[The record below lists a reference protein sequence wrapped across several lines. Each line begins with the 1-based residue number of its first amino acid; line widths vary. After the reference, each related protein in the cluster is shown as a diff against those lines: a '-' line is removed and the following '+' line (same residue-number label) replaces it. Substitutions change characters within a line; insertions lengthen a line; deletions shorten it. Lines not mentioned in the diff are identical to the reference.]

1 MILSYAIAVNS
12 IAVAK
17 VQQIF
22 GIHKFFDEKIKKAAP
37 KDGYTL
43 HITHYTLHITHYT
56 YTLHITHYTLHIH
69 IYTFIHLYIHTF
81 IHLYTIHHTL
91 FTLMNSLR

>member
-37 KDGYTL
+37 KDGYT
-43 HITHYTLHITHYT
+43 IHYTLHIPQTQ
-56 YTLHITHYTLHIH
+56 LA
-69 IYTFIHLYIHTF
+69 FILQ
-81 IHLYTIHHTL
+81 L
-91 FTLMNSLR
+91 

>member
-43 HITHYTLHITHYT
+43 HITHYTYHKLNWPLFCNSDHFFNS
-56 YTLHITHYTLHIH
+56 TLP
-69 IYTFIHLYIHTF
+69 
-81 IHLYTIHHTL
+81 
-91 FTLMNSLR
+91 S

>member
-56 YTLHITHYTLHIH
+56 YHKLNWPLFCNSDHFFNSTLP
-69 IYTFIHLYIHTF
+69 
-81 IHLYTIHHTL
+81 
-91 FTLMNSLR
+91 S

>member
-37 KDGYTL
+37 KDGYTPY
-43 HITHYTLHITHYT
+43 IYTSIHYTP
-56 YTLHITHYTLHIH
+56 
-69 IYTFIHLYIHTF
+69 
-81 IHLYTIHHTL
+81 YTIYSYE
-91 FTLMNSLR
+91 FSPVRNPSQE